1 MVYYESVVPTRAGVN
16 SLTEQISSAK
26 QRAYRKVKRAED
38 EQRTRARIV
47 DAAEALH
54 AEVGPARTT
63 ISAIAERADVTR
75 ATVYRHFPDD
85 ESLFLACSGQ
95 WLSRQALPDPE
106 AWDADGDPFAV
117 LHAGLTDIY
126 RYFRDGEPMLTLVLR
141 DAAVVPSRIKE
152 ARLARERGWRER
164 LTRALP
170 RRRRKT
176 VQAAVAHAISF
187 GTWRSLCVD
196 LGLSNA
202 SAVNL
207 MVAMTTAA
215 ASEAAQVVGRSAR
228 DPARRSGGP
237 GSGSAR

>member
-1 MVYYESVVPTRAGVN
+1 MSERTR
-16 SLTEQISSAK
+16 STK

-54 AEVGPARTT
+54 AELGPARTT

-95 WLSRQALPDPE
+95 WLSRQVLPEPDGWDVHDDPL
-106 AWDADGDPFAV
+106 AV
-117 LHAGLTDIY
+117 LRAGLTDIY
-126 RYFRDGEPMLTLVLR
+126 RYFRDGEPMLTSVLR
-141 DAAVVPSRIKE
+141 DAAHVPARITE
-152 ARLARERGWRER
+152 SGLAQEREWRAR
-164 LTRALP
+164 LTRSLP
-170 RRRRKT
+170 GRRRKT
-176 VQAAVAHAISF
+176 VQAAVAHAMSF

-202 SAVNL
+202 SAVDL
-207 MVAMTTAA
+207 MVAMTAA
-215 ASEAAQVVGRSAR
+215 AAADAAEASTRGTARFHTDSAIGVS
-228 DPARRSGGP
+228 PA
-237 GSGSAR
+237 

>member
-1 MVYYESVVPTRAGVN
+1 MYYEIVVPTRVGVN
-16 SLTEQISSAK
+16 TLTEQVSSAK

-54 AEVGPARTT
+54 AEVGPARAT

-75 ATVYRHFPDD
+75 ATVYRHFPDE

-106 AWDADGDPFAV
+106 AWETDGDPFVV
-117 LHAGLTDIY
+117 LRSGLTDIY
-126 RYFRDGEPMLTLVLR
+126 RYFREGEPMLTSVLK
-141 DAAVVPSRIKE
+141 DAAVVPTRIKE
-152 ARLARERGWRER
+152 ARLEGERGWRER
-164 LTRALP
+164 LTRGLP
-170 RRRRKT
+170 GRRRKS
-176 VQAAVAHAISF
+176 VQAAVAHAMSF

-202 SAVNL
+202 SAVDL
-207 MVAMTTAA
+207 MVAMTAA
-215 ASEAAQVVGRSAR
+215 AAKPAGQVRGRTAPDPAPPAGDPGSRSAR
-228 DPARRSGGP
+228 
-237 GSGSAR
+237 